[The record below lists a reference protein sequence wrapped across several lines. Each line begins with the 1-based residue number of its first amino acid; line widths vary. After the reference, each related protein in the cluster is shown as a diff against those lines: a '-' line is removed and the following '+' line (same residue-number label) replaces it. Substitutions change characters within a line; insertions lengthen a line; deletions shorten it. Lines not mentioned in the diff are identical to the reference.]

1 MNSSLQGR
9 VFPGGLRSTRRQDAA
24 RGSQLADPDE
34 FPGEAS
40 CLPEQRL
47 LVLRAMKDAQ
57 GVVDRPLFRHD
68 RVWDFFKAATFAQD
82 PDFRAEHVRDPRFRG
97 AYLRIAET
105 RDQEGA
111 KKVRDLSITAGSRP
125 SRRAVSSKCKAGFR
139 SSSPVRLW
147 EGLGR
152 GLIPRSTTRRSHKP
166 GAQHSR

>member
-1 MNSSLQGR
+1 MRLEDRNWL
-9 VFPGGLRSTRRQDAA
+9 T
-24 RGSQLADPDE
+24 PDE

-40 CLPEQRL
+40 CLPEQRS

-105 RDQEGA
+105 WDPEGA
-111 KKVRDLSITAGSRP
+111 RKVRDLSITAGSRP
-125 SRRAVSSKCKAGFR
+125 PRRAVSSKCKAASDR
-139 SSSPVRLW
+139 R
-147 EGLGR
+147 
-152 GLIPRSTTRRSHKP
+152 RRS
-166 GAQHSR
+166 GYGRDWGGV